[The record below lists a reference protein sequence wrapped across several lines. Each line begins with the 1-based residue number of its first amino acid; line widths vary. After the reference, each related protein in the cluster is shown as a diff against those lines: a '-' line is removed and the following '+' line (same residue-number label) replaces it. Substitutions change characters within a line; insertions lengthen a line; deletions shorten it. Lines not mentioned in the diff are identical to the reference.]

1 MRNFN
6 SFRLAAVALSGAFLS
21 GAVLSAPAQAA
32 GEIAEVK
39 AIQAVIAKES
49 GRPAYAA
56 GKGVNFKASDNVF
69 MKSALAVDFTFRK
82 ASVTLPLYRGV
93 GPSGQPTYFIITEA
107 ADFDVAKAM
116 GINYAP
122 KLAKAANSAG
132 AMRVTIANGVVKLP
146 GDVDFS
152 PNYAVAPGAGDKPFP
167 PSVATPGA
175 VGDANYSSLA
185 VLPSGQVLNI
195 QVVANATG
203 QHDRAVNVNIAK
215 RTVTMSLL
223 DGMHNGKQWFYHL
236 VTDVSADVP
245 SVLEKGVY
253 APKLGKLPTIGKSTP
268 ADQSALLGFSP
279 VLNGPRDA
287 NSDQS
292 QGFELSLANGGI
304 DPINVFPVGP
314 QNDNRSATNN
324 YSPMWDAH
332 VSQWTAKAIAAGKV
346 RRITSLADLKALIA
360 AGDVES
366 AFINPPAVGNSFVG
380 GLRPTGAII
389 NCPVIA
395 QPDLPSR

>member
-6 SFRLAAVALSGAFLS
+6 SLGLSVFAVSSVFLAAPV
-21 GAVLSAPAQAA
+21 QAA
-32 GEIAEVK
+32 GELAEVK

-49 GRPAYAA
+49 GRAAYAP
-56 GKGVNFKASDNVF
+56 GKGVAFKASDHVYV
-69 MKSALAVDFTFRK
+69 KSALAVDFTFRK
-82 ASVTLPLYRGV
+82 ANVTLPLYRGI
-93 GPSGQPTYFIITEA
+93 GPSGKPTYFIITEA
-107 ADFDVAKAM
+107 ADFNVAKAM
-116 GINYAP
+116 GINYSP
-122 KLAKAANSAG
+122 KLAKAANSPG
-132 AMRVTIANGVVKLP
+132 AMRVTIAGGVVKLP

-152 PNYAVAPGAGDKPFP
+152 PDFAVAPGAGDKPFP

-175 VGDANYSSLA
+175 VADANYSSLA

-203 QHDRAVNVNIAK
+203 QHDRAVGVNIAK

-245 SVLEKGVY
+245 AVLEKGVY

-268 ADQSALLGFSP
+268 SDDSALLGFSP

-287 NSDQS
+287 SSNQS

-314 QNDNRSATNN
+314 QNDNASASNN

-346 RRITSLADLKALIA
+346 RRITSLSDLKALIE

-366 AFINPPAVGNSFVG
+366 AFINPPAPGNPFVG

-395 QPDLPSR
+395 QPELPPR